1 MILVPFEKIN
11 RKIGSSLS
19 EIIET
24 NCDSKIIYLL
34 LRTYVKDIVYC
45 HNELKIIVSSVASY
59 LKTFVVYYERII
71 VSEIFTC
78 LVAA

>member
-24 NCDSKIIYLL
+24 NCDSKNYLPAAAYI
-34 LRTYVKDIVYC
+34 RKR
-45 HNELKIIVSSVASY
+45 HSVLSQ
-59 LKTFVVYYERII
+59 
-71 VSEIFTC
+71 
-78 LVAA
+78 